1 MVSEEKLVDYLKRVS
16 ADLHATRQ
24 RLREAEERDQEPV
37 AVVEMACR
45 YPGGVRTPEDLWE
58 LVSAGGNAL
67 GAFPDNRGWDLER
80 LFHPDPDHPG
90 TSYAREGGFV
100 HDVDRFDPEF
110 FGISPREAT
119 VLDPQQRLLL
129 ECAWEALERAG
140 IDPQSL
146 RGSSTGVYAGAAL
159 PGFGTPH
166 IDAAAEGH
174 LVTGSAPSVLSGRLA
189 YTFGLEGPAVTI
201 DTACSSS
208 LVAVH
213 LAAHALRR
221 RECDLAL
228 AGGVTVMPT
237 PYVFTEFSRQRGL
250 AADGRCKP
258 FAAAADGTA
267 FSEGAGLLVLER
279 LADARRAGH
288 RVLAVI
294 RGSAVNQDGASNGL
308 TAPNGPSQQRVI
320 RAALA
325 GARLSPAE
333 VDAVEAH
340 GTGTRLGDPI
350 EADALLA
357 TYGQERHE
365 GRPLWLGSV
374 KSNIGHT
381 QGAAGAAGL
390 IKMVQALRHE
400 TLPATLYADEPTPHA
415 DWESGAVRLL
425 TEPVAWPQGDRV
437 RRAGVS
443 SFGISGTNAHLILEE
458 APSVEEAPSAEV
470 AAEGVADGA
479 RASGVRAPVPWLLS
493 ARTSEAL
500 RAQAEAVGGYVAA
513 LGDEAGCADVGG
525 TLLRRTL
532 FEHRAVVLGGSRG
545 ERGEGGESGERG
557 ELAELGERGAA
568 LAALAGGRAHP
579 ALIRAAGPAR
589 SGGTAFLFTGQGSQR
604 PGMGA
609 QLYDAFDTFAQSLD
623 ETCALLDPLLEQPL
637 RATLFAAADSAQ
649 AAALHGTGVTQAA
662 LFALEVA
669 LYRLVTSFGITPSH
683 LTGHSVGEIAA
694 AHVAGV
700 LTLPDACTLVAAR
713 GRLMQALP
721 GGGAMLAV
729 QAAEDDVLP
738 LLAGREEALSLAA
751 VNGPAAVVV
760 SGDAGAVADVEETL
774 RGRGLKTKRLNV
786 SHAFHSPLI
795 EPMLDDFR
803 AVARTLTFHAPT
815 LPVVS
820 NLTGRLA
827 DAELLADPEY
837 WVRHVRQPVRFYDG
851 LRTLGDQGV
860 VRYLELGPDPV
871 LATMVQDCLPVRTG
885 DAGDARGVE
894 GVKGAVDAV
903 DAVDAEPVVTAALRS
918 GHDEAR
924 TLLGA
929 VAALHVDGQPAD
941 LTALVPADAA
951 QLPLPTYRFQR
962 RRYWRVTPDPA
973 APAREAGLQETG
985 HPLLPAVIRQA
996 DGGLL
1001 LAGRLSLRTQPW
1013 LGDHAIAGGVPL
1025 PATAYVELALLAG
1038 RHGDCDAI
1046 DDLTLET
1053 PLLLDDSGAG
1063 THGEGGT
1070 DAVKVQ
1076 VALGAPDESGR
1087 RTLTI
1092 HSRPA
1097 GAEGDDEV
1105 GGGGEVGGDGED
1117 GDPYGWRRHATGV
1130 LTTGRATEPP
1140 APDTAPWPPADA
1152 TALDVDALYA
1162 RLDAQG
1168 YSYGPAFRAVRGA
1181 WRHGD
1186 DLYADVRLDDEQRA
1200 DAAAFALHPALFD
1213 AALHVVDELYRNAGG
1228 GTELADAPE
1237 APVRLPFSFS
1247 DIRHHA
1253 TGATRLRVKLSPQGD
1268 DRLRLTL
1275 TDAEGASVATVD
1287 TLQLRLVAADRWRSA
1302 HPAAAPPLHH
1312 LNWQQLSLPDAPL
1325 TPTTWAV
1332 LGSPDDAGL
1341 GAAAHRHPDVAALT
1355 DAIANGEPVPDIVV
1369 VPIPPD
1375 DTEAAGAQDEAP
1387 GQGRPSGD
1395 LPTRVR
1401 AHAQHALDLLRA
1413 WFAADTLSSARLVIL
1428 TTGAVTAHT
1437 DDTPADLATAPL
1449 WGLVRA
1455 AQAEQP
1461 DRVLLVDTDA
1471 TPASHR
1477 ALPAV
1482 VSAAL
1487 THAAETELA
1496 LRTGTALVPRLT
1508 VTQTLP
1514 PTPTPTPTPT
1524 ATSPRT
1530 TTTPTPTP
1538 TPPFPPTGTTLITGG
1553 TGGLGRAVARHLAAV
1568 HGVRHLLLVSRRG
1581 DAAEGVAELRAD
1593 LADDGVDVRVAAC
1606 DITDPEALARL
1617 LADIPAA
1624 HPLTAV
1630 VHTAGVI
1637 DDSLIASMTP
1647 ERLDAVLAPKTDAAW
1662 NLHELTRDMDLTAFV
1677 LFSSGASVLGN
1688 GGQSN
1693 YAAANTFLNALA
1705 EHRRAQGLAATSLAW
1720 GLWESA
1726 SGGMAARLGDTDR
1739 ARIHR
1744 TGVAALTDA
1753 QALALFD
1760 AALTAPH
1767 PTVLA
1772 TRFDRAVLRAQAVA
1786 HALQPALRGLVR
1798 TPRPTAAAAQNN
1810 TAAPTSWS
1818 GRLARLSAADRDRAL
1833 SDLVREQI
1841 ATVLAHPSP
1850 EALELGR
1857 AFQELGF
1864 DSLTALELRNRLS
1877 TATGIR
1883 LPATL
1888 IFDHPSPTALVRH
1901 LRSHLPDTDTGTPT
1915 SPAAPAPAAR
1925 TTATDDDPI
1934 AIVGMAC
1941 HYPGG
1946 VTSPE
1951 QLWRL
1956 VATGT
1961 DAIGPFPEDRG
1972 WDTANLFDPDPE
1984 QVGHSYT
1991 REGGFLYDAA
2001 RFDAGFFGISPRE
2014 AAATDPQQRLLLETA
2029 WQAFEHAGID
2039 PATLRGTPCGVIT
2052 GIMYDDYGSR
2062 FLARKP
2068 DGFEG
2073 RIMTGSTPSVAS
2085 GRVAYTFGLEGP
2097 AITVDTACSS
2107 SLVAMHLAAQ
2117 SLRQGECELALAGGV
2132 TVMATPNTFV
2142 EFSRQR
2148 GLAPDGRCKPFAA
2161 TADGT
2166 GWGEGA
2172 GLVVLERLSDAR
2184 RNGHRV
2190 LALLRGSAVNQDGA
2204 SNGLT
2209 APNGPSQERVIRAAL
2224 AGAGR
2229 GADDVDVVEAH
2240 GTGTTLGDP
2249 IEAQALLATYGKGRT
2264 DERPL
2269 WLGSVKSNIGH
2280 TQAAAGAAGVIKMVM
2295 ALQNDL
2301 LPATLHADEP
2311 TPHVEWDGGGVRL
2324 LTEPV
2329 PWTRG
2334 GERARRAGV
2343 SSFGISGTNA
2353 HLILEEAPE
2362 DGVSAGCVASV
2373 PDGSVVPWVVSGRTP
2388 DALREQARRLGEFVA
2403 GDTEAA
2409 PGEVGWSLATTRSVF
2424 EHRAVVVGR
2433 GRDEL
2438 VAGVAALAA
2447 GEVSADVVSGA
2458 AASAGA
2464 GPVLVF
2470 PGQGSQW
2477 VGMGAQLLDES
2488 PVFAA
2493 RIAECEQALSA
2504 YVDWSLREVLRGDG
2518 SELSRVEVVQPVL
2531 WAVMVS
2537 LAAVWADQGIVPAA
2551 VIGHSQGEMAAA
2563 CVAGALSL
2571 KDAARI
2577 VAVRSDALR
2586 QLQGHGDMASLGTS
2600 AEQAAELI
2608 GDRSD
2613 VSIAAV
2619 NGPSSTVISGP
2630 PEHVAAVV
2638 ADAEAAGLRA
2648 RVIDVGY
2655 ASHNPQ
2661 IDALHDLLTE
2671 RLADIRPVSTDVAFY
2686 STVTAQRLDNT
2697 QALDTDYW
2705 VTNLRQ
2711 PVRFAD
2717 TINALLTDGY
2727 RLFIEASPHPVL
2739 NLGMEETIEQAD
2751 ATATVVP
2758 TLRRDHGDTAQLA
2771 RAAAQAFTAGADLDW
2786 RRWFP
2791 ADPTP
2796 RTVDLP
2802 SYAFQHQHYWLEE
2815 PTGLTGDATDL
2826 GMASAG
2832 HPLLGACV
2840 ELAETDSYLLTGRL
2854 SRTAPTW
2861 LAEHHV
2867 AGAALVPGAAIVEW
2881 VLRAADEAGC
2891 ATVDELML
2899 QAPLVLPDDG
2909 GLQIQ
2914 VTVGAADEQSG
2925 RRDVRVYSRPD
2936 QVGGSDWLCH
2946 AAGVVSQEPAAE
2958 STVLDGSWPPAG
2970 AEAVD
2975 VEGFYSRAAEAGYE
2989 YGPAFQGLSALWR
3002 HGTELL
3008 AEVELPEA
3016 GGSHDGFGIHPALL
3030 DAVLHPLMLLDRPEG
3045 GQMWLP
3051 YAWNGV
3057 SLRADGATR
3066 LRVRLSPQGESAERD
3081 LKVVI
3086 ADGTGAPVMGVDA
3099 LTLRA
3104 ADPARLVAAAA
3115 PGGVDGLYT
3124 VDWTPLP
3131 APASEDM
3138 EGGDW
3143 VTLTDG
3149 AGMADVVAVSSA
3161 GGAVPWAVVA
3171 PVQGAAGDGLRVAE
3185 RVLSVVQD
3193 FLAAPGLAE
3202 SRLLVVTRGAVVI
3215 EGVGDDNDVD
3225 PSAATAWGLVRSA
3238 MSENPGRFVLLDTE
3252 SDIVTITGTDGG
3264 TGTGTGTDGDVLPQ
3278 AAVHHAV
3285 TVLDEPQ
3292 LALREGALYVPRLT
3306 PARAPEELV
3315 PPVGSSAWRLG
3326 TSGTATLENLA
3337 VIDAP
3342 EALAPLEAGQV
3353 RVSVRAAGMNFRDV
3367 LIALGMYPDKGT
3379 FAGSEGAGQV
3389 TEVGPG
3395 VTHLAVGDRV
3405 MGLFEGAFAPLA
3417 VADARMVV
3425 PVPEGW
3431 SLQEAAAV
3439 PVVFLTAWYGLVD
3452 LGRLRAGETLLI
3464 HAGTGGVGMAATQI
3478 ARHLGAEVYAT
3489 AGPAK
3494 HGVLDGMG
3502 IDANHRAS
3510 SRDLDFEGTLR
3521 GATGGRGMDVVLNSL
3536 AGEFTDASLRLLA
3549 PGGRM
3554 VDMGKTDKRDPAR
3567 VAAEH
3572 AGAWYRAFDLV
3583 PHAGPD
3589 RIGEMLAEMGELFAS
3604 GVLAPLPVKT
3614 WPLGRARQ
3622 AFRFMSQAKH
3632 TGKLVLEIPPSLD
3645 QEGTVLITG
3654 GTGVLAAAVAEHAVE
3669 KWGVR
3674 HLLLAG
3680 RRGAEAP
3687 GCAELVD
3694 RLTESGAEVTVVAAD
3709 VSEADAVAEL
3719 VGKTDPAHP
3728 LTGVIHA
3735 AGVLDDA
3742 VVTAQTTESLA
3753 RVWAA
3758 KATAARHLHEAT
3770 RELRLGLFAVFSS
3783 GAATLGSPGQA
3794 NYAAANAYCDALVQR
3809 RRVEGLGGVSVG
3821 WGLWQTASGM
3831 TGHLGEA
3838 DLARMKRS
3846 GFTPLTTEKGL
3857 TLLDA
3862 AHAHGRPHVVAV
3874 DLDARVVAGRPVASR
3889 PPLLRGLGGAES
3901 PGTRRVRRTAAAG
3914 AAASADGLAARLAGV
3929 PAAERRRLLLDL
3941 VRGNVAGVLGHADHD
3956 AVRPDTSFKELGFD
3970 SLTAVELRNRLAAA
3984 TGLKLPAALVFD
3996 YPESAALVEHLL
4008 ERLAPD
4014 GAPPPLKDAADPV
4027 LNELGR
4033 IESSL
4038 DALSLDDEARGR
4050 VTRRLNTL
4058 LSKLNGSGS
4067 GSGRGSGPGGGAVAG
4082 MADLDALDDVSDDE
4096 MFEFIDREL

>member
-45 YPGGVRTPEDLWE
+45 YPGGVRTPEDLWD

-67 GAFPDNRGWDLER
+67 GPFPDNRGWDLER

-110 FGISPREAT
+110 FGISPREAA

-390 IKMVQALRHE
+390 IKMVQALRHG

-425 TEPVAWPQGDRV
+425 TEPVAWPAGERV
-437 RRAGVS
+437 RRAGIS

-458 APSVEEAPSAEV
+458 APSADAE
-470 AAEGVADGA
+470 AEGAAAGA
-479 RASGVRAPVPWLLS
+479 RPSGMAPVPWLLS
-493 ARTSEAL
+493 ARTAEAL
-500 RAQAEAVGGYVAA
+500 RAQADALAGHVSAQDDGAA
-513 LGDEAGCADVGG
+513 DHADVAG
-525 TLLRRTL
+525 TLLRRSL
-532 FEHRAVVLGGSRG
+532 FEHRAVVLGDEHG
-545 ERGEGGESGERG
+545 ERV
-557 ELAELGERGAA
+557 AA
-568 LAALAGGRAHP
+568 LAALAEGRAHP
-579 ALIRAAGPAR
+579 ALVRGPGPAR

-604 PGMGA
+604 AGMGA
-609 QLYDAFDTFAQSLD
+609 QLYAAFDTFAQSLD
-623 ETCALLDPLLEQPL
+623 ETCAHLDPLLEQPL
-637 RATLFAAADSAQ
+637 RDTLFAPAHTAR

-669 LYRLVTSFGITPSH
+669 LHRLVTSFGITPSH

-721 GGGAMLAV
+721 AGGAMLAV

-738 LLAGREEALSLAA
+738 LLAGREDSLSLAA

-760 SGDAGAVADVEETL
+760 SGDADAVADVERTL

-803 AVARTLTFHAPT
+803 AVTRTLAFHAPV

-837 WVRHVRQPVRFYDG
+837 WVRHVRQPVRFHDG

-871 LATMVQDCLPVRTG
+871 LATMVQDCLPARTG
-885 DAGDARGVE
+885 DE
-894 GVKGAVDAV
+894 E
-903 DAVDAEPVVTAALRS
+903 DAEPVVAAALRS

-941 LTALVPADAA
+941 LGALVPADAA

-962 RRYWRVTPDPA
+962 RRYWRPTPDAA
-973 APAREAGLQETG
+973 APARAAGLQETG
-985 HPLLPAVIRQA
+985 HPLLPAVIHQA

-1001 LAGRLSLRTQPW
+1001 LAGRLSPRTQPW

-1025 PATAYVELALLAG
+1025 PATAFVELALLAG
-1038 RHGDCDAI
+1038 RHGDCDTI

-1053 PLLLDDSGAG
+1053 PLLLDDPATSASAGAG
-1063 THGEGGT
+1063 ADMAIADG
-1070 DAVKVQ
+1070 VKIQ
-1076 VALGAPDESGR
+1076 VALAAPDESGR

-1097 GAEGDDEV
+1097 GAEDDE
-1105 GGGGEVGGDGED
+1105 GPGADGE
-1117 GDPYGWRRHATGV
+1117 GAYGWRRHATGV
-1130 LTTGRATEPP
+1130 LTPGPAVEPP
-1140 APDTAPWPPADA
+1140 TPEATPWPPAEA

-1168 YSYGPAFRAVRGA
+1168 YSYGPAFRAVHAA

-1186 DLYADVRLDDEQRA
+1186 DLYAEVRLADEQRA

-1213 AALHVVDELYRNAGG
+1213 AALHVVDELYRDAGSG
-1228 GTELADAPE
+1228 SDLAD

-1253 TGATRLRVKLSPQGD
+1253 TGATRLRVRLSPRGD
-1268 DRLRLTL
+1268 DQLHLTL
-1275 TDAEGASVATVD
+1275 TDTEGAPVATVD
-1287 TLQLRLVAADRWRSA
+1287 TLQLRIVAADRWRTA
-1302 HPAAAPPLHH
+1302 LPVTAPPLHH
-1312 LNWQQLSLPDAPL
+1312 VDWQQLPLPDAA
-1325 TPTTWAV
+1325 PTTATAWAV
-1332 LGSPDDAGL
+1332 LGPDDPGL
-1341 GAAAHRHPDVAALT
+1341 GPAAHHHPDLTALT
-1355 DAIANGEPVPDIVV
+1355 AAVADGEPVPDFVV
-1369 VPIPPD
+1369 VSVPAEGMDRAGGVGDIP
-1375 DTEAAGAQDEAP
+1375 A
-1387 GQGRPSGD
+1387 
-1395 LPTRVR
+1395 RVR
-1401 AHAQHALDLLRA
+1401 AHAQRALDLLRA
-1413 WFAADTLSSARLVIL
+1413 WFAADTLTSARLVIL
-1428 TTGAVTAHT
+1428 TTGAVTARP
-1437 DDTPADLATAPL
+1437 DDAPADLATAPL

-1461 DRVLLVDTDA
+1461 DRVLLVDIDGTR
-1471 TPASHR
+1471 ASRH
-1477 ALPAV
+1477 ALPAAL
-1482 VSAAL
+1482 AAST
-1487 THAAETELA
+1487 THAAETELV
-1496 LRTGTALVPRLT
+1496 LRTGTALVPRLAQAPDLRPAPAISPST
-1508 VTQTLP
+1508 PTSILSRTEP
-1514 PTPTPTPTPT
+1514 TAPTPAPTSAPTPT
-1524 ATSPRT
+1524 S
-1530 TTTPTPTP
+1530 TP
-1538 TPPFPPTGTTLITGG
+1538 TPPIPTTGTTLITGG
-1553 TGGLGRAVARHLAAV
+1553 TGGLGRAVARHLATS

-1581 DAAEGVAELRAD
+1581 EAADGVAELRDD
-1593 LADDGVDVRVAAC
+1593 LADVDVDIRVAAC
-1606 DITDPEALARL
+1606 DITDPDALARL
-1617 LADIPAA
+1617 IADIPAA

-1647 ERLDAVLAPKTDAAW
+1647 ERLDAVLAPKADAAW
-1662 NLHELTRDMDLTAFV
+1662 TLHELTRDMNLSAFV

-1693 YAAANTFLNALA
+1693 YAAANTFLNTLA

-1744 TGVAALTDA
+1744 TGVAGLTDE

-1772 TRFDRAVLRAQAVA
+1772 TRFDRSVLRAKAA
-1786 HALQPALRGLVR
+1786 DHTLQPALRGLVR
-1798 TPRPTAAAAQNN
+1798 APRPTAAATTTEQNS
-1810 TAAPTSWS
+1810 AAPASWTA
-1818 GRLARLSAADRDRAL
+1818 RLARLSAADRDRAL

-1841 ATVLAHPSP
+1841 ATVLAHPAP
-1850 EALELGR
+1850 ETLELGR

-1901 LRSHLPDTDTGTPT
+1901 LRTHLPDTDAST
-1915 SPAAPAPAAR
+1915 SPATPAPAPR
-1925 TTATDDDPI
+1925 TTAPDDDPI

-1946 VTSPE
+1946 VTSPD
-1951 QLWRL
+1951 QLWHL

-1972 WDTANLFDPDPE
+1972 WDTAGLFDPDPD

-2039 PATLRGTPCGVIT
+2039 PATLRGTSCGVIT

-2107 SLVAMHLAAQ
+2107 SLVAMHLASQA
-2117 SLRQGECELALAGGV
+2117 LRQGECELALAGGV

-2190 LALLRGSAVNQDGA
+2190 LAVIRGSAVNQDGA

-2229 GADDVDVVEAH
+2229 GPDDVDVVEAH

-2249 IEAQALLATYGKGRT
+2249 IEAQALLATYGQGRT
-2264 DERPL
+2264 EERPL

-2280 TQAAAGAAGVIKMVM
+2280 TQAAAGVAGVIKMVM

-2334 GERARRAGV
+2334 ERARRAGV

-2353 HLILEEAPE
+2353 HLILEEAPGE
-2362 DGVSAGCVASV
+2362 DTAAAGVVGSV
-2373 PDGSVVPWVVSGRTP
+2373 PDGAVVPWVVSGRTR
-2388 DALREQARRLGEFVA
+2388 DALRAQARRLGEFVA
-2403 GDTEAA
+2403 DGVGAA
-2409 PGEVGWSLATTRSVF
+2409 AGEVGWSLVTTRSVF

-2433 GRDEL
+2433 GREEL

-2447 GEVSADVVSGA
+2447 GEASADVVAGA
-2458 AASAGA
+2458 ATSAGA

-2477 VGMGAQLLDES
+2477 AGMGAQLLEES

-2504 YVDWSLREVLRGDG
+2504 YVDWSLTEVLRGDG

-2537 LAAVWADQGIVPAA
+2537 LAAVWADQGIAPAA

-2571 KDAARI
+2571 EDAARI

-2586 QLQGHGDMASLGTS
+2586 QLQGHGDMASVGTS
-2600 AEQAAELI
+2600 AEQTTELI
-2608 GDRSD
+2608 GDRPG
-2613 VSIAAV
+2613 VSVAAV
-2619 NGPSSTVISGP
+2619 NGPSSTVISGS
-2630 PEHVAAVV
+2630 PEPVAAVV
-2638 ADAEAAGLRA
+2638 ADAEARGLRA

-2661 IDALHDLLTE
+2661 IDALHDLLTD
-2671 RLADIRPVSTDVAFY
+2671 RLADLRPTPADVAFY
-2686 STVTAQRLDNT
+2686 STVTAERLQDT
-2697 QALDTDYW
+2697 TALDTAYW

-2711 PVRFAD
+2711 PVRFAE
-2717 TINALLTDGY
+2717 TVEALLADGY

-2739 NLGMEETIEQAD
+2739 TLGMEETIEQAD
-2751 ATATVVP
+2751 ASATVVP
-2758 TLRRDHGDTAQLA
+2758 TLRRDHGDTAQLT
-2771 RAAAQAFTAGADLDW
+2771 RAAAQAFVAGADIDW

-2791 ADPTP
+2791 TDPTP
-2796 RTVDLP
+2796 RTIDLP
-2802 SYAFQHQHYWLEE
+2802 TYAFQHQHYWLEK
-2815 PTGLTGDATDL
+2815 PAGAAGDAADL
-2826 GMASAG
+2826 GMVSAG

-2840 ELAETDSYLLTGRL
+2840 ELAEADSYLLTGRL
-2854 SRTAPTW
+2854 SRTAPSW
-2861 LAEHHV
+2861 LAEHGV
-2867 AGAALVPGAAIVEW
+2867 AGTALVPGAAIVEW

-2891 ATVDELML
+2891 ATVDELVL
-2899 QAPLVLPDDG
+2899 QAPLVLPEDG

-2914 VTVGAADEQSG
+2914 VSVGAADEQGGG
-2925 RRDVRVYSRPD
+2925 RRDVRVYARPD
-2936 QVGGSDWLCH
+2936 QSRQGGGAEWLCH
-2946 AAGVVSQEPAAE
+2946 AVGAVSPEAVAEPPA
-2958 STVLDGSWPPAG
+2958 LGGQWPPAG
-2970 AEAVD
+2970 AVSVD

-3008 AEVELPEA
+3008 AEVELPEPA
-3016 GGSHDGFGIHPALL
+3016 GPHAGFGMHPALL
-3030 DAVLHPLMLLDRPEG
+3030 DAALHPLMLLDRPEA

-3051 YAWNGV
+3051 YAWNRV
-3057 SLRADGATR
+3057 SLSAVGATR
-3066 LRVRLSPQGESAERD
+3066 LRVRLSPQGDSAERD

-3086 ADGTGAPVMGVDA
+3086 ADGTGAPVLSVDA

-3115 PGGVDGLYT
+3115 RGGVDGLYT

-3131 APASEDM
+3131 VPPSGDRVPDAV

-3143 VTLTDG
+3143 VTLADG
-3149 AGMADVVAVSSA
+3149 AGMADVVAAAAA
-3161 GGAVPWAVVA
+3161 GGVTPWAVVA
-3171 PVQGAAGDGLRVAE
+3171 PVEGDADDGLRVAE
-3185 RVLSVVQD
+3185 RVLSVVQG
-3193 FLAAPGLAE
+3193 FLAAPELAE
-3202 SRLLVVTRGAVVI
+3202 SRLVVVTRGAQAVGGAGG
-3215 EGVGDDNDVD
+3215 EGDDDVD
-3225 PSAATAWGLVRSA
+3225 ASAATAWGLVRSA
-3238 MSENPGRFVLLDTE
+3238 QSENPGRFVLLD
-3252 SDIVTITGTDGG
+3252 IGVN
-3264 TGTGTGTDGDVLPQ
+3264 GDVLTHQ

-3285 TVLDEPQ
+3285 GVLGETQ
-3292 LALREGALYVPRLT
+3292 LAARAGVLYAPRLT

-3326 TSGTATLENLA
+3326 TSGTATLENLS

-3342 EALAPLEAGQV
+3342 EALAPLAAGQV

-3367 LIALGMYPDKGT
+3367 LIAVGMYPDKGT
-3379 FAGSEGAGQV
+3379 FAGSEGAGYV

-3395 VTHLAVGDRV
+3395 VTHLGVGDRV
-3405 MGLFEGAFAPLA
+3405 MGLFEGAFAPVA

-3452 LGRLRAGETLLI
+3452 LGRLQAGETLLI

-3489 AGPAK
+3489 ASPAK

-3502 IDANHRAS
+3502 IDAHHRAS
-3510 SRDLDFEGTLR
+3510 SRDLDFERILR
-3521 GATGGRGMDVVLNSL
+3521 EATGGRGVDVVLNSL

-3554 VDMGKTDKRDPAR
+3554 VDMGKTDKRDPER

-3604 GVLAPLPVKT
+3604 GVLAPLPVKV

-3645 QEGTVLITG
+3645 PDGTVLITG
-3654 GTGVLAAAVAEHAVE
+3654 GTGVLAAAVAEHVVGQ
-3669 KWGVR
+3669 WGVR

-3680 RRGAEAP
+3680 RRGSDAP
-3687 GCAELVD
+3687 GCGELVA
-3694 RLTESGAEVTVVAAD
+3694 RLQGLGAEVGVVAAD
-3709 VSEADAVAEL
+3709 VGDADAVAEL

-3742 VVTAQTTESLA
+3742 VVTAQTPESLA
-3753 RVWAA
+3753 HVWAA

-3770 RELRLGLFAVFSS
+3770 REMRLGLFAVFSS
-3783 GAATLGSPGQA
+3783 AAATLGSPGQA

-3809 RRVEGLGGVSVG
+3809 RRAEGLTGLSVG
-3821 WGLWQTASGM
+3821 WGLWRTASGM
-3831 TGHLGEA
+3831 TGHLGDA
-3838 DLARMKRS
+3838 DLARMQRT

-3857 TLLDA
+3857 ALLDA
-3862 AHAHGRPHVVAV
+3862 ARAHGRPHVVAV
-3874 DLDARVVAGRPVASR
+3874 DLDARVVAAQPVASR
-3889 PPLLRGLGGAES
+3889 PALLRALAGSA
-3901 PGTRRVRRTAAAG
+3901 PGTRSARRTVAADVG
-3914 AAASADGLAARLAGV
+3914 AAASADGLAARLAGL
-3929 PAAERRRLLLDL
+3929 PPAERRRVLLDL
-3941 VRGNVAGVLGHADHD
+3941 VRSNVAGVLGHTDHD

-3996 YPESAALVEHLL
+3996 YPESATLVEHLL
-4008 ERLAPD
+4008 ERLSPD
-4014 GAPPPLKDAADPV
+4014 GAPQPLKDAADPV
-4027 LNELGR
+4027 LNEIGR

-4038 DALSLDDEARGR
+4038 DALALDDAARGR

-4058 LSKLNGSGS
+4058 LAKLNGSG
-4067 GSGRGSGPGGGAVAG
+4067 PEGAAAAG
-4082 MADLDALDDVSDDE
+4082 VTDLDTLDDVSDDE

>member
-45 YPGGVRTPEDLWE
+45 YPGGVRSPEDLWE
-58 LVSAGGNAL
+58 LLAAGGHAL
-67 GAFPDNRGWDLER
+67 GAFPDNRGWDLDR

-90 TSYAREGGFV
+90 TSYAREGGFL
-100 HDVDRFDPEF
+100 HDADLFDPEF
-110 FGISPREAT
+110 FGISPREAA

-140 IDPQSL
+140 IDPHSL
-146 RGSSTGVYAGAAL
+146 RGSRTGVYAGAAL

-166 IDAAAEGH
+166 IDPAAEGH

-228 AGGVTVMPT
+228 AGGVTVMT
-237 PYVFTEFSRQRGL
+237 NPYVFTEFSRQRGL

-267 FSEGAGLLVLER
+267 FSEGVGLLVLQR
-279 LADARRAGH
+279 LSDARRAGH

-308 TAPNGPSQQRVI
+308 TAPNGPAQQRVI

-365 GRPLWLGSV
+365 DRPLWLGSV

-390 IKMVQALRHE
+390 IKMVQALRHR

-425 TEPVAWPQGDRV
+425 TEPVDWPRGSRP
-437 RRAGVS
+437 RRAGIS

-458 APSVEEAPSAEV
+458 APPVEAVEVGEGAGGKPAGEEGAGVQRGPRPVVRVRVESPDAESPD
-470 AAEGVADGA
+470 ADA
-479 RASGVRAPVPWLLS
+479 DRPRDEWRRAVPLPWVLS
-493 ARTSEAL
+493 ARTPAAL
-500 RAQAEAVGGYVAA
+500 RAQADALAGHVAA
-513 LGDEAGCADVGG
+513 HPDSAAADVGG

-532 FEHRAVVLGGSRG
+532 FEHRAVVLGAGHD
-545 ERGEGGESGERG
+545 EC
-557 ELAELGERGAA
+557 AAA
-568 LAALAGGRAHP
+568 LAALATGRAHP
-579 ALIRAAGPAR
+579 ALTRGEVPAR

-609 QLYDAFDTFAQSLD
+609 QLYEDFPVFAEALD
-623 ETCALLDPLLEQPL
+623 EICTYLDPLLEQPL
-637 RATLFAAADSAQ
+637 RTVLFAPADTAQ
-649 AAALHGTGVTQAA
+649 AAALHETGVTQAA

-669 LYRLVTSFGITPSH
+669 LYRLVTSFGIVPSH

-700 LTLPDACTLVAAR
+700 LSLPDACKLVAAR

-721 GGGAMLAV
+721 PGGAMLAV
-729 QAAEDDVLP
+729 QAAEGDVLP
-738 LLAGREEALSLAA
+738 LLEGLEGRLSLAA

-760 SGDAGAVADVEETL
+760 SGEASVVADVEQTL
-774 RGRGLKTKRLNV
+774 RGRGVKTKRLKV

-803 AVARTLTFHAPT
+803 SVVRTLTFHPPT

-820 NLTGRLA
+820 NLTGGLA
-827 DAELLADPEY
+827 DEELLTDPEY
-837 WVRHVRQPVRFYDG
+837 WVRHVRRPVRFFDG
-851 LRTLGDQGV
+851 LRTLGDRNV
-860 VRYLELGPDPV
+860 VRYMELGPDPV
-871 LATMVQDCLPVRTG
+871 LATMVQDCLRAAPADGTE
-885 DAGDARGVE
+885 AAP
-894 GVKGAVDAV
+894 
-903 DAVDAEPVVTAALRS
+903 PVVVSALRA
-918 GHDEAR
+918 GHDETR

-929 VAALHVDGQPAD
+929 VAALHTDGQTAD
-941 LTALVPADAA
+941 LTSLFPDDTE

-962 RRYWRVTPDPA
+962 RRYWRTAPDAA
-973 APAREAGLQETG
+973 APARAADLQDTG

-1001 LAGRLSLRTQPW
+1001 LAGRLSLRTHPW
-1013 LGDHAIAGGVPL
+1013 LADHAIAGGIPL
-1025 PATAYVELALLAG
+1025 PATAFVDLALLAG
-1038 RHGDCDAI
+1038 RYADCDTV
-1046 DDLTLET
+1046 DDLTLES
-1053 PLLLDDSGAG
+1053 PLLLDEPAAGAG
-1063 THGEGGT
+1063 TGT
-1070 DAVKVQ
+1070 GAVHVQ
-1076 VALGAPDESGR
+1076 LALAAPDETGR

-1092 HSRPA
+1092 HTRPA
-1097 GAEGDDEV
+1097 DDEGEEGDEGNDAV
-1105 GGGGEVGGDGED
+1105 AH
-1117 GDPYGWRRHATGV
+1117 GWRRHATGV
-1130 LTTGRATEPP
+1130 LAASPAPASAPAVEPP
-1140 APDTAPWPPADA
+1140 VPDGMPWPPTGA
-1152 TALDVDALYA
+1152 TALDVDALYD

-1168 YSYGPAFRAVRGA
+1168 YCYGPAFRAVHAA

-1186 DLYADVRLDDEQRA
+1186 DLYADVRLADEQRA
-1200 DAAAFALHPALFD
+1200 DAEAFALHPALLD
-1213 AALHVVDELYRNAGG
+1213 ATLHAVDELYRDRDGG
-1228 GTELADAPE
+1228 GVGGEGDAD

-1247 DIRHHA
+1247 DIRRYA
-1253 TGATRLRVKLSPQGD
+1253 TGATRLRARLSPRGD

-1275 TDAEGASVATVD
+1275 TDPEGAPVATVD
-1287 TLQLRLVAADRWRSA
+1287 TLQLRLIPADRWRA
-1302 HPAAAPPLHH
+1302 ARPATTTSLHH
-1312 LNWQQLSLPDAPL
+1312 LDWQQLPLPAGESAAGA
-1325 TPTTWAV
+1325 WAV
-1332 LGSPDDAGL
+1332 LGPDDAYPATAAHHPDL
-1341 GAAAHRHPDVAALT
+1341 AALAAAVAS
-1355 DAIANGEPVPDIVV
+1355 GGPVPDIVLA
-1369 VPIPPD
+1369 PFP
-1375 DTEAAGAQDEAP
+1375 AP
-1387 GQGRPSGD
+1387 GGMEDGHTAQGDGSADVPA
-1395 LPTRVR
+1395 RVR
-1401 AHAQHALDLLRA
+1401 ARAQHALRLLRD
-1413 WFAADTLSSARLVIL
+1413 WFATDTLGSARLVIL
-1428 TTGAVTAHT
+1428 TTGAVTARA
-1437 DDTPADLATAPL
+1437 DDTPADLTTAPL

-1461 DRVLLVDTDA
+1461 GRVLLVDTDEDA
-1471 TPASHR
+1471 ASRH
-1477 ALPAV
+1477 ALPAAL
-1482 VSAAL
+1482 AAAT
-1487 THAAETELA
+1487 THAETEVA
-1496 LRTGTALVPRLT
+1496 LRAGTALVPRLA
-1508 VTQTLP
+1508 V
-1514 PTPTPTPTPT
+1514 
-1524 ATSPRT
+1524 
-1530 TTTPTPTP
+1530 
-1538 TPPFPPTGTTLITGG
+1538 TPPRPDATAPPLAPEGTVLITGG
-1553 TGGLGRAVARHLAAV
+1553 TGGLGRAVARHLATA
-1568 HGVRHLLLVSRRG
+1568 HGARHLLLVSRRG
-1581 DAAEGVAELRAD
+1581 EAAEGLAALRAD
-1593 LADDGVDVRVAAC
+1593 LAPDGVDVRVAAC
-1606 DITDPEALARL
+1606 DITDRAALAGL
-1617 LADIPAA
+1617 LSDIPAA

-1630 VHTAGVI
+1630 VHTAGII
-1637 DDSLIASMTP
+1637 DDGLIEAMTP
-1647 ERLDAVLAPKTDAAW
+1647 DRLDAVLAPKADAAW
-1662 NLHELTRDMDLTAFV
+1662 HLHELTRDADLAAFV

-1688 GGQSN
+1688 GGQAN
-1693 YAAANTFLNALA
+1693 YAAANTFLNTLA
-1705 EHRRAQGLAATSLAW
+1705 EHRRAHGLPATSLAW

-1726 SGGMAARLGDTDR
+1726 SGGMAARLAETDR

-1744 TGVAALTDA
+1744 TGVAALDDDR
-1753 QALALFD
+1753 ALALFD
-1760 AALTAPH
+1760 AALTAPYA
-1767 PTVLA
+1767 TVLA
-1772 TRFDRAVLRAQAVA
+1772 TRFDRAVLRGQAVA
-1786 HALQPALRGLVR
+1786 RTLQPALRGLVR
-1798 TPRPTAAAAQNN
+1798 MPRRAAA
-1810 TAAPTSWS
+1810 TTEEAAPSSWS
-1818 GRLARLSAADRDRAL
+1818 ARLARLSHGDRDRAL
-1833 SDLVREQI
+1833 TELIREQI

-1850 EALELGR
+1850 ESIELGR

-1877 TATGIR
+1877 TVTGIR

-1888 IFDHPSPTALVRH
+1888 IFDHPSPSALARH
-1901 LRSHLPDTDTGTPT
+1901 LRGHLPDADRHT
-1915 SPAAPAPAAR
+1915 SPATSLTPSGPGAH
-1925 TTATDDDPI
+1925 TMATDDDPI

-1946 VTSPE
+1946 VSSPE
-1951 QLWRL
+1951 QLWQL

-1972 WDTANLFDPDPE
+1972 WDTAGLFDPDPD

-2039 PATLRGTPCGVIT
+2039 PATLRGTSCGVIT

-2107 SLVAMHLAAQ
+2107 SLVAMHLASQ
-2117 SLRQGECELALAGGV
+2117 SLRQGECDLALAGGV

-2161 TADGT
+2161 AADGT

-2229 GADDVDVVEAH
+2229 NPEDIDVVEAH

-2249 IEAQALLATYGKGRT
+2249 IEAQALLATYGQQRSE
-2264 DERPL
+2264 ERPL

-2280 TQAAAGAAGVIKMVM
+2280 TQAAAGVAGVIKMVM
-2295 ALQNDL
+2295 ALRHEH

-2329 PWTRG
+2329 PWAR
-2334 GERARRAGV
+2334 GERARRAGI

-2362 DGVSAGCVASV
+2362 EAAREAPACLADAS
-2373 PDGSVVPWVVSGRTP
+2373 PGGVVPWVVSGRGG
-2388 DALREQARRLGEFVA
+2388 DVLREQARRLGEFVA
-2403 GDTEAA
+2403 GGAQVRPA
-2409 PGEVGWSLATTRSVF
+2409 EVGWSLVTTRSVF

-2433 GRDEL
+2433 DGDALLGGLRS
-2438 VAGVAALAA
+2438 LAA
-2447 GEVSADVVSGA
+2447 GEVSVDVVSGVA
-2458 AASAGA
+2458 GSAGA

-2477 VGMGAQLLDES
+2477 AGMGAQLLDES
-2488 PVFAA
+2488 AVFAS

-2504 YVDWSLREVLRGDG
+2504 YVDWSLVDVLRGDG

-2537 LAAVWADQGIVPAA
+2537 LAAVWADYGITPAA
-2551 VIGHSQGEMAAA
+2551 VVGHSQGEMAAA

-2571 KDAARI
+2571 EDAARI

-2586 QLQGHGDMASLGTS
+2586 QLQGHGDMASLGTG

-2608 GDRSD
+2608 GDRPG
-2613 VSIAAV
+2613 VCVAAV

-2630 PEHVAAVV
+2630 PEQVAAVV
-2638 ADAEAAGLRA
+2638 ADAETRGLRA

-2655 ASHNPQ
+2655 ASHGPQ
-2661 IDALHDLLTE
+2661 IDELHDLLTD
-2671 RLADIRPVSTDVAFY
+2671 RLTGIQPTRTDIAFY
-2686 STVTAQRLDNT
+2686 STVTAERLNDTTRLDT
-2697 QALDTDYW
+2697 GYW

-2717 TINALLTDGY
+2717 TIEALLTDGY

-2739 NLGMEETIEQAD
+2739 NLGIQETIEQTD
-2751 ATATVVP
+2751 LPATVIP
-2758 TLRRDHGDTAQLA
+2758 TLRRDHGDTTQLA
-2771 RAAAQAFTAGADLDW
+2771 RAAAHAFTAGADIDW

-2802 SYAFQHQHYWLEE
+2802 TYAFQHDHYWLEE
-2815 PTGLTGDATDL
+2815 PAGLTGDAADL
-2826 GMASAG
+2826 GMSCAG

-2840 ELAETDSYLLTGRL
+2840 ELAESDSYLLTGRL
-2854 SRTAPTW
+2854 SRKPPSW
-2861 LAEHHV
+2861 LAEHVV
-2867 AGAALVPGAAIVEW
+2867 AGAVLVPGAAMVEW
-2881 VLRAADEAGC
+2881 ALRAADEAGC
-2891 ATVDELML
+2891 VTVDELML
-2899 QAPLVLPDDG
+2899 QAPLVLPDSG
-2909 GLQIQ
+2909 GVQ
-2914 VTVGAADEQSG
+2914 VQVAVGAADEQG
-2925 RRDVRVYSRPD
+2925 RRDVRVYSRPE
-2936 QVGGSDWLCH
+2936 QVGGAPWLCN
-2946 AAGVVSQEPAAE
+2946 AIGVVSPERAGVTGELVGQ
-2958 STVLDGSWPPAG
+2958 WPPPG

-2975 VEGFYSRAAEAGYE
+2975 VEDFYARAAEAGYG
-2989 YGPAFQGLSALWR
+2989 YGPAFQGVRALWR
-3002 HGTELL
+3002 HGAGLL
-3008 AEVELPEA
+3008 AEVTLPEQA
-3016 GGSHDGFGIHPALL
+3016 DAHDGFGIHPVLL
-3030 DAVLHPLMLLDRPEG
+3030 DAALHPLMLLDRPDDG
-3045 GQMWLP
+3045 KMWLP
-3051 YAWNGV
+3051 FAWHGV
-3057 SLRADGATR
+3057 SLSAEGAAHI
-3066 LRVRLSPQGESAERD
+3066 RVRLTPQGDAAEGGLR
-3081 LKVVI
+3081 VEI
-3086 ADGTGAPVMGVDA
+3086 ADSTGAPVLGVDA

-3104 ADPARLVAAAA
+3104 ADPAQLMASADAGA
-3115 PGGVDGLYT
+3115 DGLYT
-3124 VDWTPLP
+3124 VEWTPLP
-3131 APASEDM
+3131 VAAADAGADGWVPLV
-3138 EGGDW
+3138 EG
-3143 VTLTDG
+3143 DG
-3149 AGMADVVAVSSA
+3149 LADVVPV
-3161 GGAVPWAVVA
+3161 GGTVPWAVVA
-3171 PVQGAAGDGLRVAE
+3171 PVGTAVGEGGLPVVE
-3185 RVLSVVQD
+3185 RVLALVQE
-3193 FLAAPGLAE
+3193 FLAASELAE
-3202 SRLLVVTRGAVVI
+3202 SRLLVVTRGAVAVD
-3215 EGVGDDNDVD
+3215 GSGDVD
-3225 PSAATAWGLVRSA
+3225 ASAAAVWGLVRSA
-3238 MSENPGRFVLLDTE
+3238 QSENPGRLALLDVE
-3252 SDIVTITGTDGG
+3252 A
-3264 TGTGTGTDGDVLPQ
+3264 GDSGAEVDDLPQ
-3278 AAVHHAV
+3278 AVLRAAIED
-3285 TVLDEPQ
+3285 LDEPQ
-3292 LALREGALYVPRLT
+3292 LAWREAALRVPRLT
-3306 PARAPEELV
+3306 PAGAPEELV
-3315 PPVGSSAWRLG
+3315 PPAGTSVWRLG
-3326 TSGTATLENLA
+3326 TSGPATLENLS

-3342 EALAPLEAGQV
+3342 EALAPLEPGQV
-3353 RVSVRAAGMNFRDV
+3353 RISVRAAGMNFRDV

-3389 TEVGPG
+3389 AEVGPG
-3395 VTHLAVGDRV
+3395 VTHLSVGDRV

-3452 LGRLRAGETLLI
+3452 LGRLRPGESLLI

-3489 AGPAK
+3489 ASPAK

-3502 IDANHRAS
+3502 IDAAHRAS
-3510 SRDLDFEGTLR
+3510 SRDLLFEETLR
-3521 GATGGRGMDVVLNSL
+3521 EATGGRGVDVVLNSL

-3549 PGGRM
+3549 EGGRM
-3554 VDMGKTDKRDPAR
+3554 VDMGKTDKRDPDR
-3567 VAAEH
+3567 VAADH
-3572 AGAWYRAFDLV
+3572 GGAWYRAFDLV

-3604 GVLAPLPVKT
+3604 GVLRPLPVAS
-3614 WPLGRARQ
+3614 WPLGRARD

-3632 TGKLVLEIPPSLD
+3632 TGKLVLEIPPALD
-3645 QEGTVLITG
+3645 PDGTVLITG
-3654 GTGVLAAAVAEHAVE
+3654 GTGVLAAAVAEHLVKE
-3669 KWGVR
+3669 WGVR

-3680 RRGAEAP
+3680 RRGSQAP
-3687 GCAELVD
+3687 GSSELVGRLAEL
-3694 RLTESGAEVTVVAAD
+3694 GAEVTVVAAD
-3709 VSEADAVAEL
+3709 VSDPEAVAEL

-3742 VVTAQTTESLA
+3742 VVTAQTPESLA

-3770 RELRLGLFAVFSS
+3770 RELRLGLFVVFSS

-3794 NYAAANAYCDALVQR
+3794 NYAAANAYCDALVQHR
-3809 RRVEGLGGVSVG
+3809 RAAGLSGLSIG
-3821 WGLWQTASGM
+3821 WGLWQTPSGM

-3838 DLARMKRS
+3838 DLARMKRT
-3846 GFTPLTTEKGL
+3846 GFTPLTAARGL
-3857 TLLDA
+3857 ALLDA
-3862 AHAHGRPHVVAV
+3862 ARAHGRANVVAV
-3874 DLDARVVAGRPVASR
+3874 DLDARAVAAQPAATRPA
-3889 PPLLRGLGGAES
+3889 LLRALATAAPGGRS
-3901 PGTRRVRRTAAAG
+3901 VRRTAAAVP
-3914 AAASADGLAARLAGV
+3914 ATSADGLATRLAGL
-3929 PAAERRRLLLDL
+3929 PAPERRRLLLDL
-3941 VRGNVAGVLGHADHD
+3941 VRTNVAGVLGHTGRDSLD
-3956 AVRPDTSFKELGFD
+3956 TIRPDTSFKELGFD

-3996 YPESAALVEHLL
+3996 YPESTALVEHLL
-4008 ERLAPD
+4008 ERLSPD
-4014 GAPPPLKDAADPV
+4014 GASPPLKDAADPV

-4033 IESSL
+4033 IEASL
-4038 DALSLDDEARGR
+4038 EALALDDEGRGR

-4058 LSKLNGSGS
+4058 LSKLSGAS
-4067 GSGRGSGPGGGAVAG
+4067 GGATSGASG
-4082 MADLDALDDVSDDE
+4082 AADLDALDDVSDDE